1 MSRFNINQQY
11 PLQPREQNY
20 LLDRKLLTIHSE
32 DRDKKKWPY
41 ANNFEIILP
50 QAYQNIQSMRLVET
64 SMPVNYYTFSNQYQ
78 NTKLAFTL
86 QPAPF
91 ISKAHPKNT
100 FTILN
105 DNSYNIYEIAIQDG
119 FYCPDELANEIK
131 NKMNRV
137 ISHYITD
144 ISGSLVIYNNF
155 NVYYDN
161 VGQKMWF
168 GNSSDKFSLLF
179 GHQML
184 YDLSFCEQ
192 PNVWN
197 RYTKWGLGSYIG
209 FEKKNYSSITGPR
222 KPIPF
227 TFPTEFKDAS
237 GIVFDYTDP
246 PTALAEY
253 SGVAKGDMQY
263 IKAPLT
269 IKIFG
274 ENTIYMEID
283 KYNSYDELMP
293 YSENT
298 SNLYGNDYN
307 GIVKSAFAKIP
318 LTTIPHGQTWESRN
332 GLLQNM
338 TIFDPPLERIQKLK
352 FKFRYHDGRLV
363 DFQDFPFDFTIEFN
377 RLKNEIGKAYYV
389 RIPATIRL

>member
-1 MSRFNINQQY
+1 MSVFNVNQQH
-11 PLQPREQNY
+11 PLQPREQTY
-20 LLDRKLLTIHSE
+20 LLDRKLLTVHSE

-50 QAYQNIQSMRLVET
+50 EAYQNIQSMRLVEA

-86 QPAPF
+86 QPPATG
-91 ISKAHPKNT
+91 SGHPINT
-100 FTILN
+100 FKILN
-105 DNSYNIYEIAIQDG
+105 DNSNNIYEIAIQDG

-137 ISHYITD
+137 ISYYISD
-144 ISGSLVIYNNF
+144 ISGSLVLYDRF

-179 GHQML
+179 AKQML

-209 FEKKNYSSITGPR
+209 FEKKNYSSLAGPR
-222 KPIPF
+222 TNIAGPP
-227 TFPTEFKDAS
+227 PGFKDAS

-246 PTALAEY
+246 PTALAIPI
-253 SGVAKGDMQY
+253 GKTNMQY

-269 IKIFG
+269 IKIMG
-274 ENTIYMEID
+274 ENTIYMEVE

-307 GIVKSAFAKIP
+307 GIVNSAFAKIP
-318 LTTIPHGQTWESRN
+318 LTTIPHGETWESRN
-332 GLLQNM
+332 GLLQNL
-338 TIFDPPLERIQKLK
+338 TVFDPPLERIQKLK

-363 DFQDFPFDFTIEFN
+363 DFQDFPFDFTIAFN
-377 RLKNEIGKAYYV
+377 RLKNEIGKCYHV